1 MTAPRKSNS
10 FLAAALLLCA
20 VSACNSGNKPA
31 EAPGAPAD
39 TSKTEE
45 TAPAYLSYDVVKEYP
60 HDPGAFT
67 EGLEYHDGVLYESV
81 GEYGQSDIRETNLAD
96 GKVIRS
102 QKLDDRYF
110 GEGIT
115 LLHGKL
121 YQLTYKEG
129 KGFVYDPATLKL
141 ERTFTF
147 TAPEGWG
154 MTNNGAQLIY
164 DDGSNVLHYI
174 DPNSFREVKTLA
186 VTDEHGPVSNVNELE
201 AVDGYIYANIWQTDL
216 LVKIDTAT
224 GHVVARADLSALRQ
238 RGIGNGTGRRGGP
251 EALNGIA
258 WDAAGKRI
266 FVTGKN
272 WSKIFEIKLSS

>member
-1 MTAPRKSNS
+1 MTALKRSGS
-10 FLAAALLLCA
+10 FFAATLLFALC
-20 VSACNSGNKPA
+20 ACNSGSKPA
-31 EAPGAPAD
+31 ETANVPAD
-39 TSKTEE
+39 TSRTEE
-45 TAPAYLSYDVVKEYP
+45 AVPAYLSYDVVKEYP
-60 HDPGAFT
+60 HDPAAFT
-67 EGLEYHDGVLYESV
+67 EGLEYHDGFIYESV
-81 GEYGQSDIRETNLAD
+81 GEYGQSDIRKTNLED

-102 QKLDDRYF
+102 QKLDKQYF
-110 GEGIT
+110 GEGLT
-115 LLHGKL
+115 LLNGKL

-164 DDGSNVLHYI
+164 DDGSNLLHYL
-174 DPNSFREVKTLA
+174 DAHTFKEVKTLA
-186 VTDEHGPVSNVNELE
+186 VTDEHGPVNNINELE
-201 AVDGYIYANIWQTDL
+201 LVDGFIYANIWQTDL
-216 LVKIDTAT
+216 LIKIDTVT

-238 RGIGNGTGRRGGP
+238 RGIGNGAGRRGGP

-258 WDAAGKRI
+258 WDAAGKRL

-272 WSKIFEIKLSS
+272 WSKIFQIKLGS